1 MIRRLL
7 HTGKPTILLWTASL
21 VALSTVADWATGDNI
36 SLAALY
42 ILPMMLGA
50 VVLRP
55 VEVAIF
61 AVFCSYLRSWFDV
74 PGPPADLAL
83 RFVFAALAYFLSGLF
98 VTALLRNQQQ
108 AVRHLEQ
115 IQMEQ
120 GLRHEAEEQLRVL
133 AESSPA
139 AILTTAPIAM

>member
-50 VVLRP
+50 VVLRNASTCCS
-55 VEVAIF
+55 VEPQRRRA
-61 AVFCSYLRSWFDV
+61 
-74 PGPPADLAL
+74 
-83 RFVFAALAYFLSGLF
+83 
-98 VTALLRNQQQ
+98 
-108 AVRHLEQ
+108 
-115 IQMEQ
+115 
-120 GLRHEAEEQLRVL
+120 
-133 AESSPA
+133 
-139 AILTTAPIAM
+139 